1 MEATVN
7 IDGCDYGVENRM
19 IPGVPCGIMM
29 SDLIDELEL
38 GIYKNHGAFVR
49 AMAKLVNG
57 WYDEG
62 LVTLEE
68 KDLIMSCAGQSS
80 YGHK

>member
-1 MEATVN
+1 MNDMIN
-7 IDGCDYGVENRM
+7 I
-19 IPGVPCGIMM
+19 
-29 SDLIDELEL
+29 LE
-38 GIYKNHGAFVR
+38 GGEYKNHGAFVR

-68 KDLIMSCAGQSS
+68 KDLIMMCAGESS
-80 YGHK
+80 HGHKK